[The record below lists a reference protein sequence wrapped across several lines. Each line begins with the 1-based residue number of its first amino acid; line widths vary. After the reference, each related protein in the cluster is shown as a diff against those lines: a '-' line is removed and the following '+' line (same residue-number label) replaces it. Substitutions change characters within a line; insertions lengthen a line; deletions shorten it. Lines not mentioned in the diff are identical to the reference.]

1 MQVIQLLILIIAFS
15 LILGFLVFLY
25 VYRPA
30 QKRKAAAAA
39 AAAVKKEAN
48 GEPVIAGI
56 PNFDHLV
63 AKIKKTSS
71 EEGDLRDAAE
81 KILKYYGTIK
91 PKRGVVPDKDFRR
104 YAEVIFA
111 ICSHPNTT
119 KEVVL
124 MFDRG
129 LVERNPEYAREI
141 DEMLNRGL
149 SARV

>member
-15 LILGFLVFLY
+15 LILGFLIFLY

-30 QKRKAAAAA
+30 QKRKAAAIAA
-39 AAAVKKEAN
+39 AQKKEPD
-48 GEPVIAGI
+48 EPGMVGI
-56 PNFDHLV
+56 PSFEQLV
-63 AKIKKTSS
+63 SQIKRTASN
-71 EEGDLRDAAE
+71 EVQLRDAAE

-91 PKRGVVPDKDFRR
+91 PKHGVVPDKDFRR

-119 KEVVL
+119 KELVL
-124 MFDRG
+124 MFDRE
-129 LVERNPEYAREI
+129 LVNRNPEYAREI